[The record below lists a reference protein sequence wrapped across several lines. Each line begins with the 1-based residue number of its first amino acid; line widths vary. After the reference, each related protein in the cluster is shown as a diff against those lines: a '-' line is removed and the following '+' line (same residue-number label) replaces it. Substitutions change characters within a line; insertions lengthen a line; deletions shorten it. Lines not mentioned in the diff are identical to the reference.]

1 MFERWTDVLAGFA
14 TAAAVGFVVWQ
25 IARRRKQLRELMD
38 MLDDGDLILTDELEE
53 LVRSGKLLPMDKLS
67 PA

>member
-53 LVRSGKLLPMDKLS
+53 LVRSGKLLPMHKLS